1 MVLDKHHLILY
12 IIAFLI
18 LCALAGVYHQW
29 RLDVETAKIKTA
41 AQEQIIK
48 AAEQNAADRQ
58 KIFEATVKQINT
70 QRVTAA
76 TPPAVM
82 MTRLQGLEPEMNV
95 LPSQLVAPK
104 PDAPKEN
111 LVLEPAQQVTLI
123 NRLADCKT
131 CDVERDKLK
140 LDILGEVQK
149 RQATEKERDSW
160 KDAAKGGS
168 LWTRIKRRGWHF
180 LEDAVIIEGARLAGG
195 HP

>member
-1 MVLDKHHLILY
+1 MVLDRHHIFLY
-12 IIAFLI
+12 
-18 LCALAGVYHQW
+18 ALAFVLLCVAAGIFHQW
-29 RLDVETAKIKTA
+29 RLDVETAKIKVS

-48 AAEQNAADRQ
+48 AADQAAADRQ

-76 TPPAVM
+76 TSPEVRIQ
-82 MTRLQGLEPEMNV
+82 RLQGLEPQMQV

-140 LDILGEVQK
+140 LDLVGEVQK

-168 LWTRIKRRGWHF
+168 LLTRVKRRAWHF
-180 LEDAVIIEGARLAGG
+180 LEDAVIIEGARLATG